1 VANLSDLA
9 ACGGLQVANLSLAKS
24 YQASALANNTNGPE
38 SPASPGLALT
48 SLGAPQRSPRN
59 SLAVPHKVQFVENKN
74 LW

>member
-1 VANLSDLA
+1 MAEDLWPT
-9 ACGGLQVANLSLAKS
+9 CLISLAKS
-24 YQASALANNTNGPE
+24 YQASANNNNGQE
-38 SPASPGLALT
+38 SAASPGLALMT